1 MGAEPARSAAER
13 ARPSG
18 PSTEAGPSLPRV
30 TGITYD
36 GDSED
41 GDGRDEE
48 EGYYVIPED
57 ALQLLPVEW
66 REDIIA
72 RAEDDKRVLGKANE
86 ELIHLSRLS
95 ASYYHVGV
103 LKHIR
108 DRLAGYRFH
117 SDMNAF
123 FELDMLTTAFVAT
136 YVRLFTGGNGSGF
149 ARKALPAPLRAAHDE
164 IIDLRNKRYAHVA
177 AHDSVNDAMEI
188 QEVDGRFVVHLGMRL
203 GYYIG
208 GSKEWTK
215 LVDALEAMF
224 AERSGKII
232 DRLQARTG
240 REWTIAQGPSSG
252 AEAATADGVDTDA
265 RGDRQ

>member
-13 ARPSG
+13 ARQGG
-18 PSTEAGPSLPRV
+18 PSTEAGPSLPPL
-30 TGITYD
+30 TGIADD
-36 GDSED
+36 GNSED
-41 GDGRDEE
+41 RDGRVEE
-48 EGYYVIPED
+48 EGYNVIPED
-57 ALQLLPVEW
+57 ALHLLPAEW
-66 REDIIA
+66 REEIIA
-72 RAEDDKRVLGKANE
+72 RAEDGRRVLGKANE
-86 ELIHLSRLS
+86 ELIQLSRLS

-108 DRLAGYRFH
+108 ERLADYRFRT
-117 SDMNAF
+117 DMDAF

-149 ARKALPAPLRAAHDE
+149 ARKALPEPLRAAHDE

-188 QEVDGRFVVHLGMRL
+188 QEVDGRFVVYLGMRL

-208 GSKEWTK
+208 GSNEWTK

-240 REWTIAQGPSSG
+240 REWTIAQGPSPD
-252 AEAATADGVDTDA
+252 AEAATRDGVETDA
-265 RGDRQ
+265 RGDQE